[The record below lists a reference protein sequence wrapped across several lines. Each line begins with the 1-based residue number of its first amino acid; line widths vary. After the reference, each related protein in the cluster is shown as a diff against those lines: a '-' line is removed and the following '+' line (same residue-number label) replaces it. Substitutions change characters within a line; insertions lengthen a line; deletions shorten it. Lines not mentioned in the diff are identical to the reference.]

1 MDQFRFD
8 MLTLRQLIK
17 LCSAYSIYI
26 QGAMPNNKSPYQDV
40 LEAVTNELNLG
51 PDGDIYR
58 KSDKPSEREARLL
71 NWNGLRVIIV

>member
-1 MDQFRFD
+1 MDPFKFD

-17 LCSAYSIYI
+17 LCSAYNIYI
-26 QGAMPNNKSPYQDV
+26 QGAMPNDKSSYQDV
-40 LEAVTNELNLG
+40 LEAVSNELILE

-71 NWNGLRVIIV
+71 KWNGVRVIII